1 MLCSKC
7 VKMSLQEP
15 VCVCVRER
23 ETERGERGRE
33 GERETFLAF
42 QKQKLSGIC
51 EFETHLVFTANSR
64 LGGAHSHSVT

>member
-1 MLCSKC
+1 MCEDESSRTC
-7 VKMSLQEP
+7 VR
-15 VCVCVRER
+15 VCARER

-33 GERETFLAF
+33 GERETFLAL